1 MVNWRVILSRFAAA
15 LAVALLAACAH
26 PGPVTPKPDIGRV
39 IVANEKTQ
47 SAIKKTRQHQQE
59 LSDSQVKVS
68 GSLQGVMDDLNKLL
82 NP

>member
-1 MVNWRVILSRFAAA
+1 MKTILLLINTILVIG
-15 LAVALLAACAH
+15 CAGK

-39 IVANEKTQ
+39 IVANEKTRG
-47 SAIKKTRQHQQE
+47 AIKRTKVKQQE
-59 LSDSQVKVS
+59 LQESQVKVS